1 MTTRRK
7 DAIVANHKTYMK
19 ELLTKENKEALET
32 ELAELAGQKRR
43 EIISAVEYAK
53 SLGDLSENA
62 EYHAARDAQGKLE
75 DRIQQIEY
83 TLKYAE
89 VVEKPADG
97 SIAVGCT
104 VIIQKV
110 GESNTRTFVVVGSE
124 ETDMLSGKISYKSP
138 IGQALIGKKKGNTIT
153 VATPKGEIEYEILSV
168 A

>member
-1 MTTRRK
+1 
-7 DAIVANHKTYMK
+7 MK
-19 ELLTKENKEALET
+19 ELLTQENKEALEA
-32 ELAELAGQKRR
+32 ELAELAGVKRR

-89 VVEKPADG
+89 VVEKPTDG

-104 VIIQKV
+104 VIIQKE
-110 GESNTRTFVVVGSE
+110 GETNTRTFVIVGSE

-138 IGQALIGKKKGNTIT
+138 LGHALVGKKTGDVVT
-153 VATPKGEIEYEILSV
+153 VMTPKGDIAYDIISV
-168 A
+168 S